1 MAELK
6 MSAIQKV
13 STYLDIQRNL
23 PDIPNKLNA
32 ALMKEVYKELEI
44 QKNDFYLLEQA
55 KEDSMVDSFEVLK
68 NRSFTNWI
76 VPPVS
81 RCLVCSSEL
90 GKK

>member
-6 MSAIQKV
+6 MSEIQRV
-13 STYLDIQRNL
+13 STFLEIKRNL
-23 PDIPNKLNA
+23 PDIPKKFND
-32 ALMKEVYKELEI
+32 ALMKELYKELEI
-44 QKNDFYLLEQA
+44 QTNDFYLLEQA
-55 KEDSMVDSFEVLK
+55 KEEHLVDRFEVMK
-68 NRSFTNWI
+68 NRSYTNWI